1 MLPRQCGPLDFAGP
15 QCELQPKAR
24 RACDPGP
31 AVRGEPMMNIVREIT
46 GIGWRADA
54 ALRGGHA
61 EARVLAV
68 LSTSIYVDAGG
79 EVLWVGARDATPH
92 PRAIHA
98 SRTPDACHA
107 GARVSVALPTD
118 ARPWRPD
125 DAPSTAEAAAA
136 AAAAAPRPAPRA
148 AAPAAPRAPRACL
161 PGLPLALPP
170 PPPGAGAA

>member
-1 MLPRQCGPLDFAGP
+1 MR
-15 QCELQPKAR
+15 
-24 RACDPGP
+24 
-31 AVRGEPMMNIVREIT
+31 IREIT

-54 ALRGGHA
+54 ALRGGHG

-92 PRAIHA
+92 ARAIHA
-98 SRTPDACHA
+98 SRTPDGCDA

-136 AAAAAPRPAPRA
+136 LRRGAARLAARA
-148 AAPAAPRAPRACL
+148 AALGTPRGFGAWL
-161 PGLPLALPP
+161 LGVPLAFPLD
-170 PPPGAGAA
+170 GAGARADTLARGGDGAARPRARAHARGR